1 MRKEK
6 AKTNNTP
13 AKTKYLAAS
22 AGGRHMTYRDLKRQA
37 VILGMPFPDV
47 CASGIFGLID
57 FIDKSEAD
65 PDPTLIDKYD
75 EWIEHHFDDCGVP
88 KDDPIRSPR
97 LRLGFIGDEV
107 DPETGEVVKKQRRV
121 PGVKKPKN
129 KKPKK
134 EKDSFGHIVG
144 TKKQYTWELAQ
155 KSYDLER
162 VIRRVQKK
170 FPDANPKSI
179 QLWYRAAKRALKK

>member
-1 MRKEK
+1 MRKQK
-6 AKTNNTP
+6 AP
-13 AKTKYLAAS
+13 QSVAKTKYLAS
-22 AGGRHMTYRDLKRQA
+22 SNGRHMTYRDLKRQA

-47 CASGIFGLID
+47 CSSGIFGLIS
-57 FIDKSEAD
+57 FIDKSENE
-65 PDPTLIDKYD
+65 PDPSLIDKYD
-75 EWIEHHFDDCGVP
+75 EWIERHFDGCGVP

-107 DPETGEVVKKQRRV
+107 DPETGEVVKKQRRI
-121 PGVKKPKN
+121 PGVKKPKV

-134 EKDSFGHIVG
+134 QKDSFGHIVG
-144 TKKQYTWELAQ
+144 TKKQYTWDLAQ
-155 KSYDLER
+155 KGYDLER

-170 FPDANPKSI
+170 FPEANPKSI